1 MITRFSCPCH
11 SGPRHGWHEQPT
23 AAMLLDCRGHPPL
36 TRGTCP
42 MWVDYPTPA
51 SPAEEPAP
59 PLGTGAADV
68 VVIVA
73 IGANSVPKNPRPAGR
88 RIPLLPTRH

>member
-42 MWVDYPTPA
+42 MWVDYPHLLHRQR
-51 SPAEEPAP
+51 S
-59 PLGTGAADV
+59 
-68 VVIVA
+68 
-73 IGANSVPKNPRPAGR
+73 PRPLWV
-88 RIPLLPTRH
+88 PVLPMWL